1 MKPPQQSWIH
11 PNIEI
16 KVSELGGKGM
26 FATSPIGLGEKVL
39 VWGGV
44 YVNKQEAQGAVQEGK
59 LVLQWDDDLF
69 SVEDRG
75 EDDAYFINH
84 SCDPNVWMSDAFTL
98 VARRDIST
106 GEELTADYALWEAR
120 EDYVSSWDCHCGA
133 KNCRGKVTGTD
144 WMLQEL
150 QISYSGHFSPLL
162 NKRIAAI
169 KK

>member
-1 MKPPQQSWIH
+1 
-11 PNIEI
+11 
-16 KVSELGGKGM
+16 
-26 FATSPIGLGEKVL
+26 
-39 VWGGV
+39 VWGGA
-44 YVNKQEAQGAVQEGK
+44 YVNKEEAERMVQNGK
-59 LVLQWDDDLF
+59 LVMQWDDDLF

-98 VARRDIST
+98 IARRNISV
-106 GEELTADYALWEAR
+106 GEELAADYALWEAR

-133 KNCRGKVTGTD
+133 NNCRGKVRGSD
-144 WMLQEL
+144 WKLPEL

-162 NKRIAAI
+162 NKRIIAI